1 MGIMGDNT
9 SGVKRFF
16 EYLPDIIQFHKLKNE
31 GLARL
36 IFVLVLS
43 CQMAGSYVQY
53 KIMNRISSEDMS
65 SILSALSIS
74 AAPEEANVAM
84 KVIYSMLMVIAV
96 ALTVKL
102 VTSLLLSVYMYSYI
116 AELRGKETGTSAS
129 FRGAFKHLG
138 RLIIYNILFG
148 LLVVMGLMF
157 FVIPG
162 IIAYVIFIF
171 GYCYILDLKLN
182 VADAFTASSDIT
194 KKYKVQIAS
203 VFIGFYLMFELP
215 IALLISGS
223 SLGSAYLA
231 AFFSTF
237 ASLVLQRLIS
247 QLYMDLEYRKE
258 RTAK

>member
-1 MGIMGDNT
+1 MDDNT

-16 EYLPDIIQFHKLKNE
+16 EYLPAIIKFHKLKNE

-36 IFVLVLS
+36 IFVLVLL
-43 CQMAGSYVQY
+43 CQMAGSYIQY
-53 KIMNRISSEDMS
+53 RILNQVSSEDLS
-65 SILSALSIS
+65 LLLSALTIS
-74 AAPEEANVAM
+74 VTPEEANVAE
-84 KVIYSMLMVIAV
+84 KLIYPMLLVLAV
-96 ALTVKL
+96 ALAVKL
-102 VTSLLLSVYMYSYI
+102 VTSLFLSVYMYSYI
-116 AELRGKETGTSAS
+116 AELRGRVTGIAVS
-129 FRGAFKHLG
+129 FKGAFKHFG
-138 RLIIYNILFG
+138 RLIVYNILFG
-148 LLVVMGLMF
+148 LLVAMGLIF
-157 FVIPG
+157 FIIPG
-162 IIAYVIFIF
+162 IIAYIIFIF
-171 GYCYILDLKLN
+171 GLCYILDLKLN

-194 KKYKVQIAS
+194 RKHKVQIAS

-237 ASLVLQRLIS
+237 ASLVLQRLIT

>member
-1 MGIMGDNT
+1 MDDNT
-9 SGVKRFF
+9 SAVKRFF
-16 EYLPDIIQFHKLKNE
+16 EYLPAIIKFHKLKNE

-36 IFVLVLS
+36 IFVLVLL
-43 CQMAGSYVQY
+43 CQMAGSYIQY
-53 KIMNRISSEDMS
+53 RILNQVSSEDLS
-65 SILSALSIS
+65 LLLSALTIS
-74 AAPEEANVAM
+74 VTPEEANVAE
-84 KVIYSMLMVIAV
+84 KLIYPMLLVLAV
-96 ALTVKL
+96 TLAVKL
-102 VTSLLLSVYMYSYI
+102 VTSLFLSVYMYSYI
-116 AELRGKETGTSAS
+116 TELKGKVSGIAAS
-129 FRGAFKHLG
+129 FKGAFKHLG
-138 RLIIYNILFG
+138 RLIAYNILFG
-148 LLVVMGLMF
+148 LLVAMGLIF
-157 FVIPG
+157 FIIPG
-162 IIAYVIFIF
+162 IIAYIIFIF

-194 KKYKVQIAS
+194 RKHKVQIAS

-237 ASLVLQRLIS
+237 ASLVLQRLIT